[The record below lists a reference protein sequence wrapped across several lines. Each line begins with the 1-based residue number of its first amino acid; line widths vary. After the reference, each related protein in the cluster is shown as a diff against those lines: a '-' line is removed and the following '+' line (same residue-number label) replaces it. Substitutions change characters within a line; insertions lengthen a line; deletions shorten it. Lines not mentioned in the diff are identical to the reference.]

1 MKQDKIKKPN
11 VYIEEPTPYSLKDN
25 LEELEER
32 LDNVIKTI
40 VAMVDTITELNNAIK
55 IMTGD
60 DNDKERRLDV

>member
-1 MKQDKIKKPN
+1 MTQNKVKKQN
-11 VYIEEPTPYSLKDN
+11 VYIEEPTPHSLRCN
-25 LEELEER
+25 LEELEGR

-60 DNDKERRLDV
+60 NNEKKGD

>member
-1 MKQDKIKKPN
+1 MTQNKVKKQN
-11 VYIEEPTPYSLKDN
+11 VYIEEPTPHSLRGN
-25 LEELEER
+25 LEELEGR

-60 DNDKERRLDV
+60 NNEKKGD